1 MPKVKISEYSATANS
16 NTDVASIN
24 IDEGCAPSGINNAIR
39 AVMGHLKDFQQGT
52 NGDPFN
58 GPMNGTLGATT
69 ASTAVVTTLNSTD
82 ATDASSTT
90 AAAMKTAG
98 GLGVAKKMFVGLDA
112 NIYGLTVGRGAGAVA
127 TNTAVGASAL
137 AGSNSG
143 TGGNTALGYGSLQS
157 NSTGPNNTAVGN
169 LSGYSNTTGGSNTSL
184 GGDSLYLNTTGN
196 NNVALGRIAL
206 YSNTTGASN
215 VAIGRDALLS
225 NTTASNNTA
234 VGYQAGYSGTTAN
247 ESVYFGRGAGYSV
260 TTGTANCFIGTSA
273 GSGTTTGTFNTFIGS
288 GQTGVA
294 FGSGEL
300 VTTGS
305 KNTIIGRYN
314 GNQGGLDIR
323 TASNYIV
330 LSDGDGNPRGFFSG
344 GDLLIGSSAGANWT
358 TSASGG
364 GGVVTCG
371 YYYSRE
377 PTSTS
382 GSYWRFGADASNS
395 YTIYSSNTSGGQYM
409 ENAAT
414 TWTARSDERL
424 KDIIEPI
431 TDAANKVSS
440 LRAVIGK
447 FKSDED
453 GTRRSFLIA
462 QDVQAVLPEA
472 VSIAPRKEGED
483 TDYLGVAYTDVIPL
497 LVAAIKELKAEVDN
511 LKAQINGA
519 SA

>member
-58 GPMNGTLGATT
+58 GPVNGTLGATT

-137 AGSNSG
+137 S
-143 TGGNTALGYGSLQS
+143 T
-157 NSTGPNNTAVGN
+157 NSTGGLTTAVGFEAAKVSTAGDLDAFGYQSLKANTTGTANAAFGTIALSANTTGIANVAAGRAALNVNTTGSYNTAIGRSALEANTTANNSTAIGYQSLYASNRTADAGANNTAVGSQAG
-169 LSGYSNTTGGSNTSL
+169 LATTTGAKNTFL
-184 GGDSLYLNTTGN
+184 GVYAG
-196 NNVALGRIAL
+196 

-215 VAIGRDALLS
+215 TFVGAQS
-225 NTTASNNTA
+225 AST
-234 VGYQAGYSGTTAN
+234 GYG
-247 ESVYFGRGAGYSV
+247 
-260 TTGTANCFIGTSA
+260 C
-273 GSGTTTGTFNTFIGS
+273 
-288 GQTGVA
+288 
-294 FGSGEL
+294 GEL
-300 VTTGS
+300 MTTGS
-305 KNTIIGRYN
+305 KNTIIGGFS

-330 LSDGDGNPRGFFSG
+330 LSDGDGNPRGYNTATQWIFSG
-344 GDLLIGSSAGANWT
+344 ATKTAEYFWSAGVGTAGGLYLGSAGSANGLI
-358 TSASGG
+358 SQGSGG
-364 GGVVTCG
+364 TGTTTTYIG
-371 YYYSRE
+371 
-377 PTSTS
+377 
-382 GSYWRFGADASNS
+382 
-395 YTIYSSNTSGGQYM
+395 
-409 ENAAT
+409 NAAIT
-414 TWTARSDERL
+414 TVSDVRL
-424 KDIIEPI
+424 KENIVDTQRNALNIL
-431 TDAANKVSS
+431 NQ
-440 LRAVIGK
+440 LRVVDHTWNDP
-447 FKSDED
+447 SDQCENNRNSR
-453 GTRRSFLIA
+453 GTWMGLIA
-462 QDVQAVLPEA
+462 QEAQPVIPWLVNKPTADVDENGDPQYWHMDYGYAV
-472 VSIAPRKEGED
+472 
-483 TDYLGVAYTDVIPL
+483 PL
-497 LVAAIKELKAEVDN
+497 LVKAIQELKAEVDS

>member
-1 MPKVKISEYSATANS
+1 MAKTKISEFSSTPAS
-16 NTDVASIN
+16 NTDIDSIN
-24 IDEGCAPSGINNAIR
+24 IAEGCAPSGINDAIR
-39 AVMGHLKDFQQGT
+39 ELMSQLKDFQTGAV
-52 NGDPFN
+52 GDSFN
-58 GPMNGTLGATT
+58 GPIGSST
-69 ASTAVVTTLNSTD
+69 ASTGAFTTLS
-82 ATDASSTT
+82 ASST
-90 AAAMKTAG
+90 
-98 GLGVAKKMFVGLDA
+98 LGVTGVSTLTGGAVVQ
-112 NIYGLTVGRGAGAVA
+112 GLTVGRGAGAVS

-137 AGSNSG
+137 AANTSG
-143 TGGNTALGYGSLQS
+143 ATNTAVGNFALLNNTTANGNTALGYASVRDNTTGGNLTSVGYFALES
-157 NSTGPNNTAVGN
+157 NTTGGNNTAVG
-169 LSGYSNTTGGSNTSL
+169 TE
-184 GGDSLYLNTTGN
+184 
-196 NNVALGRIAL
+196 AL
-206 YSNTTGASN
+206 T
-215 VAIGRDALLS
+215 S

-234 VGYQAGYSGTTAN
+234 VGYQAGYSN
-247 ESVYFGRGAGYSV
+247 
-260 TTGTANCFIGTSA
+260 TTGTQNS
-273 GSGTTTGTFNTFIGS
+273 S
-288 GQTGVA
+288 
-294 FGSGEL
+294 FGSGAL
-300 VTTGS
+300 NTVSTGNYNAAFGYQSANLSTGS
-305 KNTIIGRYN
+305 NNTFFGAYSGSLITSGQKNTIIGCYN

-330 LSDGDGNPRGFFSG
+330 LSDGDGNPRGIFNG
-344 GDLLIGSSAGANWT
+344 GDLLIGSSAGANWA
-358 TSASGG
+358 TSVSGG
-364 GGVVTCG
+364 GGVVACG

-382 GSYWRFGADASNS
+382 GSYWRFGADASNN

-409 ENAAT
+409 GNAAT

-497 LVAAIKELKAEVDN
+497 LVAAIKELKAEFDAY
-511 LKAQINGA
+511 KA
-519 SA
+519 SHP

>member
-1 MPKVKISEYSATANS
+1 V
-16 NTDVASIN
+16 
-24 IDEGCAPSGINNAIR
+24 
-39 AVMGHLKDFQQGT
+39 
-52 NGDPFN
+52 
-58 GPMNGTLGATT
+58 
-69 ASTAVVTTLNSTD
+69 
-82 ATDASSTT
+82 
-90 AAAMKTAG
+90 
-98 GLGVAKKMFVGLDA
+98 
-112 NIYGLTVGRGAGAVA
+112 
-127 TNTAVGASAL
+127 
-137 AGSNSG
+137 
-143 TGGNTALGYGSLQS
+143 
-157 NSTGPNNTAVGN
+157 
-169 LSGYSNTTGGSNTSL
+169 
-184 GGDSLYLNTTGN
+184 
-196 NNVALGRIAL
+196 
-206 YSNTTGASN
+206 
-215 VAIGRDALLS
+215 DALFN

-234 VGYQAGYSGTTAN
+234 VGYQAGYSAVQDSNSTYLG
-247 ESVYFGRGAGYSV
+247 YQAGYLANFGTASSQTNTFV
-260 TTGTANCFIGTSA
+260 GYRSGYSMTTGYY
-273 GSGTTTGTFNTFIGS
+273 
-288 GQTGVA
+288 
-294 FGSGEL
+294 
-300 VTTGS
+300 
-305 KNTIIGRYN
+305 NTILGSFS

-330 LSDGDGNPRGFFSG
+330 LSDGQGNPRGFFSG
-344 GDLLIGSSAGANWT
+344 GDLFIGSSAGTNWT

-382 GSYWRFGADASNS
+382 GSYWRFGADASNN

-409 ENAAT
+409 GNAAT

-497 LVAAIKELKAEVDN
+497 LVAAIKELKAEVDS